1 VPILDHGLQLARATF
16 LDTATED
23 EAERVGATDG
33 SIGIQETLSQTVQG
47 SPALEDEVVTV
58 FDLGEEQTVLETGL
72 ASLPG
77 GKEGG
82 QISEPFLSA
91 TGDVLRLQG
100 ISELLKLLGVTTA
113 EKSVGAWQE
122 AHPLRLEALGQP
134 VVLVE
139 VDAGGEG
146 EVRAKAHELAA
157 PGAVVDI
164 EVVLVYPTLLV
175 FQMPLLGGAFTDA
188 DQDAS
193 GLGGF
198 ENGHDRIGRGAS
210 KIGSDE
216 VLAPVL
222 LRGVEDGFTRLAGAV
237 LHPVVVLGGD
247 VPEDLTVDRIKL
259 TVAPE
264 EAHHSLGL
272 LKGLD
277 RSVE

>member
-1 VPILDHGLQLARATF
+1 M
-16 LDTATED
+16 
-23 EAERVGATDG
+23 
-33 SIGIQETLSQTVQG
+33 
-47 SPALEDEVVTV
+47 
-58 FDLGEEQTVLETGL
+58 
-72 ASLPG
+72 
-77 GKEGG
+77 
-82 QISEPFLSA
+82 
-91 TGDVLRLQG
+91 
-100 ISELLKLLGVTTA
+100 LKLLSLTTA
-113 EKSVGAWQE
+113 KESIGAPEKTDA
-122 AHPLRLEALGQP
+122 PLLEALGQP
-134 VVLVE
+134 VVLIQI
-139 VDAGGEG
+139 DAGRKG
-146 EVRAKAHELAA
+146 EVRTDAHEHAA
-157 PGAVVDI
+157 PGAIVDV
-164 EVVLVYPTLLV
+164 EVVLIHPARLV
-175 FQMPLLGGAFTDA
+175 EQMTLLGGAFTDA